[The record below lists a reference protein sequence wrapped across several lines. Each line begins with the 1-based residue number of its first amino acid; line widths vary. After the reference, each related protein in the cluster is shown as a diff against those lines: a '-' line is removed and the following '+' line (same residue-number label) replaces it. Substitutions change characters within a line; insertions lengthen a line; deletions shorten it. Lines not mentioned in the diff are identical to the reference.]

1 MNKVLIVYPYANIAT
16 NPTMCVLVQSLAMAG
31 YHVDLVVDTAHANEF
46 PKFLLSG
53 GKHRPLNF
61 DDRLWWQPKPS
72 GIAKRIW
79 QICRQPSA
87 IDPAWFKRFRSKNY
101 SCILGVDPI
110 GIVTASQLNAIAKV
124 PLVYVSFEMIPSDE
138 TESYAE
144 DQLKAVEKQASRS
157 CDLIM
162 IQDQD
167 RANVFAE
174 DNGIGPD
181 KFCFVPVAPAG
192 DLPNKTDYLR
202 DQLNIAPEQSIV
214 LFQGTMAA
222 WSGRDEW
229 EALLSCWTDNIA
241 LVVHSRRR
249 LGTRSRKF
257 LNRLASRYPVYISD
271 QPVSQDELSILTAS
285 ADVGLVSYFPNPET
299 WQTLGNLEPIGLAS
313 GKLSTFLMCGVPV
326 LTSQRTSLGRLV
338 EDQRLGAAYDS
349 VESSVESLNRILAT
363 RDELSASA
371 RSFYEN
377 HLDPTKPIADFID
390 RLGTL

>member
-1 MNKVLIVYPYANIAT
+1 MS
-16 NPTMCVLVQSLAMAG
+16 VLVQSLARAG
-31 YHVDLVVDTAHANEF
+31 YHVDLVVDTAYRDEF
-46 PKFLLSG
+46 PQFPLSLSG
-53 GKHRPLNF
+53 HRQLNF
-61 DDRLWWQPKPS
+61 DDRLWWQARPS

-87 IDPAWFKRFRSKNY
+87 IDPAWFKRFSAKNY
-101 SCILGVDPI
+101 ACILGVDPI
-110 GIVTASQLNAIAKV
+110 GIATASQLNAIAKV
-124 PLVYVSFEMIPSDE
+124 PLVYVSFEMILSDE
-138 TESYAE
+138 TETYAE

-157 CDLIM
+157 CDLIL

-174 DNGIGPD
+174 DNGIGQD

-202 DQLNIAPEQSIV
+202 DQLSIAPEQSIV
-214 LFQGTMAA
+214 LFQGTIAA

-229 EALLSCWTDNIA
+229 EALLSCWANNVA

-249 LGTRSRKF
+249 LGARSRKF

-285 ADVGLVSYFPNPET
+285 ADVGLVSYFPNPDT

-326 LTSQRTSLGRLV
+326 LTSQRTALGQFV
-338 EDQRLGAAYDS
+338 EDQKLGATYDS
-349 VESSVESLNRILAT
+349 AESSLESLNRILAM
-363 RDELSASA
+363 REDLSASA

-377 HLDPTKPIADFID
+377 HLDPTQPIADFID
-390 RLGTL
+390 RLGKL